1 MISIRVFALLC
12 TLGTVASGAPRAS
25 AVSSATVPP
34 GFEVTRYATAGGNAT
49 SLQFGPDTR
58 DQSKRRLYV
67 ARLTDSSVV
76 AIDDQGGVG
85 GPPTIFAS
93 GFRRPLG
100 LVVAADG
107 TVYVADSEATRDGVF
122 GTRPYGRVWRVRDT
136 NADGVA
142 DLKQIVLKDL
152 PNGRHHTNGM
162 ALGPDGML
170 YVANGN
176 STDDGID
183 GGEPEVEPWTGS
195 VIKIDPRSTDV
206 SASALVPVQS
216 LVATGMRNL
225 YDIAFSP
232 YDSSK
237 LFITTNGADD
247 ARPGETTE
255 GREASDDLLYLT
267 DIDDQRRA
275 SRRISRFTPR
285 IDDFGFPSCLYNVQR
300 QGNLEPYDSPHP
312 QVIAAFGPCPKSS
325 VPRPVATFGLHVSAD
340 GLAFQRTNAWGD
352 AFRNDLFV
360 AEFGNFFGDEV
371 VGHKVVRVEL
381 NGTGTAVT
389 GQSDFLSGGL
399 PLDVTFDSAGNFFVA
414 DFSGEISKVVK
425 LV

>member
-1 MISIRVFALLC
+1 MKSARTLVLLVVGVNLIVGEPVPGRAERSIS
-12 TLGTVASGAPRAS
+12 
-25 AVSSATVPP
+25 VPP
-34 GFEVTRYATAGGNAT
+34 GFEVTRYATVGGNAT

-58 DQSKRRLYV
+58 DPSKRRLYV

-85 GPPTIFAS
+85 SPPTIFAS

-100 LVVAADG
+100 LVVAGDG
-107 TVYVADSEATRDGVF
+107 TVYVSDSEATRNGVF

-142 DLKQIVLKDL
+142 DQKQVVLKDL
-152 PNGRHHTNGM
+152 PIGRHHTNGL
-162 ALGPDGML
+162 ALGPGGML

-183 GGEPEVEPWTGS
+183 GGEPEVQPWTGS
-195 VIKIDPRSTDV
+195 VIKVDPRATEVSLSTL
-206 SASALVPVQS
+206 SASQS

-232 YDSSK
+232 YDSSQ

-267 DIDDQRRA
+267 DVDDQRRA

-285 IDDFGFPSCLYNVQR
+285 IDDFGFPSCLYNLQR

-312 QVIAAFGPCPKSS
+312 EVIATFGPCPTAS

-340 GLAFQRTNAWGD
+340 GLAFQATSAWG
-352 AFRNDLFV
+352 AEFHRDLFV
-360 AEFGNFFGDEV
+360 AEFGSSFGPD
-371 VGHKVVRVEL
+371 GRKVVRVEL
-381 NGTGTAVT
+381 DATGSVVT
-389 GQSDFLSGGL
+389 SQSDFFASSN
-399 PLDVTFDSAGNFFVA
+399 PLDVTFDPGGSMFVA
-414 DFSGEISKVVK
+414 DFSGEIFKIAKVA
-425 LV
+425 